1 MKARILILQVRKLRP
16 GKASNLPYC
25 CPALRSPRP
34 LATESPRLRK
44 ASPPGPNEGAPAV
57 SAASTTTG
65 RTFGIRLQRQGEV
78 ARLAVS
84 LGPQAPTAYSRVT
97 DPKSHRGKIN
107 KEAEDPA
114 DLPQPPANYR
124 LGSWQKGP
132 CACGLSM
139 QWDIIQP

>member
-1 MKARILILQVRKLRP
+1 MSL
-16 GKASNLPYC
+16 
-25 CPALRSPRP
+25 
-34 LATESPRLRK
+34 
-44 ASPPGPNEGAPAV
+44 
-57 SAASTTTG
+57 
-65 RTFGIRLQRQGEV
+65 
-78 ARLAVS
+78 
-84 LGPQAPTAYSRVT
+84 LGPL
-97 DPKSHRGKIN
+97 DNHCLIRGKIN